1 MEQTVSE
8 RDELMELFERFSP
21 LGVNGLKPSQ
31 AERIHRDLRVSITLG
46 ELRPGTVIVEGALAE
61 QFGASKTPV
70 REALRQLQHEGL
82 VNVLPRKG
90 YMVSSFGLGELLDVY
105 ALRSLLQPP
114 LAAAAARTSDERLLR
129 ELDAAARRDA
139 AATTYLSGLVAG
151 VEFQIVIAEAAGN
164 RRASRMVTELMFE
177 AMRFWLLV
185 PPPAGRLQE
194 ALGFQREVYAEIQ
207 AAMASHDAEAAS
219 RVMAEVVENSRQEM
233 ATRMMAGGLTA

>member
-1 MEQTVSE
+1 MSE
-8 RDELMELFERFSP
+8 HDELVELFERFSP

-31 AERIHRDLRVSITLG
+31 AERIHRELRVSITLG

-90 YMVSSFGLGELLDVY
+90 YVVSSFGLDELLDVY

-114 LAAAAARTSDERLLR
+114 LAAAAARNSDERLLR
-129 ELDAAARRDA
+129 ELATAARRDSE
-139 AATTYLSGLVAG
+139 ATTYLAGLVAG
-151 VEFQIVIAEAAGN
+151 VEFQIVIAQAAGN
-164 RRASRMVTELMFE
+164 SRAARMVTELMLE

-185 PPPAGRLQE
+185 PPPSGMLQE
-194 ALGFQREVYAEIQ
+194 ALGFQREVYAEMQ
-207 AAMASHDAEAAS
+207 VAMTSHDEEAAS
-219 RVMAEVVENSRQEM
+219 RVMADVVERSRQEM
-233 ATRMMAGGLTA
+233 AARMMSRGLTP